1 MPSRHRRSSGREM
14 QRAIDRF
21 IVSLE
26 TMLMARLG
34 LDDTRGL
41 DCPMPVPES
50 AVRQWLSAL
59 STPTVV
65 GQDDGIVCFD
75 PETGALLAKMR
86 RMIALVEQLIERLEH
101 THGCG
106 GLRATLEQHLA
117 EVKLDFRA
125 LWARRFSS
133 EQDPQIDEFKDRTEM
148 MRMMAITVAVESL
161 GMGLEAAGE

>member
-1 MPSRHRRSSGREM
+1 MPSRHRRASGREV

-26 TMLMARLG
+26 TMLIARLG
-34 LDDTRGL
+34 LNDTRGL

-59 STPTVV
+59 QPPTVV
-65 GQDDGIVCFD
+65 GRDDGIVCSN
-75 PETGALLAKMR
+75 PETGVLLAKLR
-86 RMIALVEQLIERLEH
+86 RMIALVEQLIERLGH

-106 GLRATLEQHLA
+106 GLRAELEQPLA
-117 EVKLDFRA
+117 QMKLDFRT
-125 LWARRFSS
+125 LWDRRFSS
-133 EQDPQIDEFKDRTEM
+133 EQDPQHDEFEDRTEM

-161 GMGLEAAGE
+161 GMDL